1 MELMDT
7 SADKFYRMIYA
18 KGNRIPEEV
27 LGKIAVSVSTCTRI
41 TTEDTLQPQT

>member
-18 KGNRIPEEV
+18 KGNRISEGV
-27 LGKIAVSVSTCTRI
+27 LGKIAVSVSTCTI
-41 TTEDTLQPQT
+41 IATNAILT